1 MPFFRWCLNSLC
13 IMYLLQEPA
22 RPTSPAVDDALR
34 AAESL
39 LDSIKEGGGL
49 PSMSSSNLGY
59 TDFGYACDEN
69 GCVLVVQQDS
79 TNATGG
85 SCSPIV
91 TENLR
96 MQHGT
101 QYRPCSRAV
110 CEGWDSYGLTD

>member
-1 MPFFRWCLNSLC
+1 MPSAQQRVCATRKLMQRPTPLLFCSPVHSC
-13 IMYLLQEPA
+13 VCVCVLQESL

-39 LDSIKEGGGL
+39 LDSIKQGGGL
-49 PSMSSSNLGY
+49 PSMSSSDLGY

-85 SCSPIV
+85 SCSPCTREAACTHRGI
-91 TENLR
+91 
-96 MQHGT
+96 
-101 QYRPCSRAV
+101 
-110 CEGWDSYGLTD
+110 